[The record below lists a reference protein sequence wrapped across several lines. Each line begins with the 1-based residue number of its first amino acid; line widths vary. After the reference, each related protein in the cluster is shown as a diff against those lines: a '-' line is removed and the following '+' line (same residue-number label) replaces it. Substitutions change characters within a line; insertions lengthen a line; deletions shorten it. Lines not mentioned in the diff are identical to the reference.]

1 MIAALHTSF
10 EQPAFGVADG
20 GRLVAWGCAPR
31 WPADLTELVARVLGD
46 VGLSADAGFD
56 GVAAATGPGRFGAVR
71 GGIAFAKGLALARE
85 ATLVGVPTAAAVAEA
100 AGASD
105 ASIVLPAGRGRW
117 YVTTPDPDGEID
129 LLDADELTVA
139 VPGGCAGGGAAGGGP
154 CCRIGRGWT
163 AGPAGRRRGGAGGAG
178 AYGGTKA
185 NGGLRAG
192 DFGGA
197 AGVCGAR
204 DSREAVGS
212 WYAAR
217 LSGRDSSSWDT
228 KGAHNGR
235 PYTEAGRTGGV
246 MVEEEFVVEPMRV
259 EQLDQVRRIERA
271 CFPTPWPRNAYRREI
286 EKNERAHYLVVRT
299 TSESAQEPQRQF
311 PLSIFPFGRSG
322 PRDVVGYC
330 GVWVMLDEAHITTIA
345 VDPDYRRL
353 GLGQLLIIQM
363 ARIALQAR
371 ATRMTLE
378 VRMSNEH
385 AQALYRKYGF
395 SDGGRAAA
403 VLQRRLSRMR

>member
-1 MIAALHTSF
+1 
-10 EQPAFGVADG
+10 
-20 GRLVAWGCAPR
+20 
-31 WPADLTELVARVLGD
+31 
-46 VGLSADAGFD
+46 
-56 GVAAATGPGRFGAVR
+56 
-71 GGIAFAKGLALARE
+71 
-85 ATLVGVPTAAAVAEA
+85 
-100 AGASD
+100 
-105 ASIVLPAGRGRW
+105 
-117 YVTTPDPDGEID
+117 
-129 LLDADELTVA
+129 
-139 VPGGCAGGGAAGGGP
+139 
-154 CCRIGRGWT
+154 
-163 AGPAGRRRGGAGGAG
+163 
-178 AYGGTKA
+178 
-185 NGGLRAG
+185 
-192 DFGGA
+192 
-197 AGVCGAR
+197 
-204 DSREAVGS
+204 
-212 WYAAR
+212 
-217 LSGRDSSSWDT
+217 
-228 KGAHNGR
+228 
-235 PYTEAGRTGGV
+235 

-271 CFPTPWPRNAYRREI
+271 CFPTPWPRNAYRCEI

-395 SDGGRAAA
+395 SDGGVRPRYYSDDFEDALIMRSEELKSPGFAERMDA
-403 VLQRRLSRMR
+403 GEEELRRRVRWTTRL